1 MNIVYRCIRSIQSTC
16 CFIYS
21 GQVPSTFIPLFSRFI
36 SCAHEFRIRWISN
49 WVKTG
54 GGGRGVWSREDRER
68 RSGERGENKK
78 EKGLRGS
85 RVGRPLSIPLTRL
98 YMPHINT
105 GIFTYIDS
113 LLLHIPS
120 P

>member
-1 MNIVYRCIRSIQSTC
+1 
-16 CFIYS
+16 
-21 GQVPSTFIPLFSRFI
+21 
-36 SCAHEFRIRWISN
+36 
-49 WVKTG
+49 VKTG
-54 GGGRGVWSREDRER
+54 GGGRGVWSREDREK
-68 RSGERGENKK
+68 EEKIK

-113 LLLHIPS
+113 LLLRIPS